1 MIIEM
6 FEFGKGGPIL
16 RPAGERTGISVNIRH
31 SGPTRRQ
38 VRAITYLIAALL
50 IGGIFL
56 WQTVSLMG
64 AVKRTYSYLCSAMD
78 VVFAQEA

>member
-1 MIIEM
+1 MMKVIS
-6 FEFGKGGPIL
+6 FECG
-16 RPAGERTGISVNIRH
+16 RGEFPMNIRRR
-31 SGPTRRQ
+31 GPSRAQ

-50 IGGIFL
+50 IGGVFL
-56 WQTVSLMG
+56 WQTVNLMG

>member
-1 MIIEM
+1 MSNLLSAAAPTLVASATTS
-6 FEFGKGGPIL
+6 EFW
-16 RPAGERTGISVNIRH
+16 ISRGQNI
-31 SGPTRRQ
+31 
-38 VRAITYLIAALL
+38 AYLIAALL

-78 VVFAQEA
+78 VVFAQEV